1 MSAHAL
7 QTHYR
12 THACSRQWRGFLHAL
27 AEEFAAELGAEDL
40 ALLMAR
46 IGRRFAA
53 EHPVGTCAT
62 LQDLEEA
69 ANRIWDRLEWGYV
82 RFEEQ
87 ADRLDLLHAGSPLH
101 IGLAGQATGADGFME
116 GVYQAW
122 FVQVGM
128 SAGLCVRALSS
139 ANEDLR
145 RFVLTRVG

>member
-12 THACSRQWRGFLHAL
+12 THACSRQWRGFLRAL

-53 EHPVGTCAT
+53 EHTVGACTT
-62 LQDLEEA
+62 LQELEDA
-69 ANRIWDRLEWGYV
+69 VNRVWDRLEWGYA
-82 RFEEQ
+82 RFEEH
-87 ADRLDLLHAGSPLH
+87 ADRVELLHAGSPLH
-101 IGLAGQATGADGFME
+101 IGLAGQAGGADGFLE

-128 SAGLCVRALSS
+128 SAGLGVRALSS
-139 ANEDLR
+139 GHEDLR
-145 RFVLTRVG
+145 RFVLARAG